1 MGHDNSVN
9 WEQLEKDYVICHG
22 DLLEGAVDMHLHVAP
37 SLMYRKCDI
46 AELTLR
52 CEQFGYK
59 AVVHKD
65 HHMMTGPGCKI
76 VNDHINREGKCVA
89 IGSVCLNNTNGGL
102 NPYAVKSAISA
113 GCKVVWL
120 PTVSAQNHINAVLK
134 GTSFPKLA
142 NGIVIEEEAIKLVD
156 EKGDCKQEI
165 VDILHIIKEHPG
177 VVLATGHGDCHE
189 INKVVEKACEMD
201 MQDQIMIDHPDL
213 MLETPDE
220 LLKHWV
226 DLGVWIEWV
235 GTMFCGISR
244 HHMWDYADMAEKIRK
259 TGVDRTII
267 STDFGQLDNV
277 DPVKGL
283 DNVIDGLLK
292 EGFTKE
298 EIRTMIS
305 VNPSKVLGI

>member
-102 NPYAVKSAISA
+102 NPYAVKSRRSA
-113 GCKVVWL
+113 G
-120 PTVSAQNHINAVLK
+120 
-134 GTSFPKLA
+134 
-142 NGIVIEEEAIKLVD
+142 
-156 EKGDCKQEI
+156 
-165 VDILHIIKEHPG
+165 
-177 VVLATGHGDCHE
+177 
-189 INKVVEKACEMD
+189 
-201 MQDQIMIDHPDL
+201 
-213 MLETPDE
+213 
-220 LLKHWV
+220 
-226 DLGVWIEWV
+226 
-235 GTMFCGISR
+235 
-244 HHMWDYADMAEKIRK
+244 
-259 TGVDRTII
+259 
-267 STDFGQLDNV
+267 
-277 DPVKGL
+277 
-283 DNVIDGLLK
+283 
-292 EGFTKE
+292 
-298 EIRTMIS
+298 
-305 VNPSKVLGI
+305 